1 MNQSNHPIKK
11 VEEIKKIYETV
22 NKAVAIY
29 EGLYDGMPC
38 YCVKHHNTGMTA
50 PLDYD
55 SEMIGKVIARS
66 KRKGQSLRYKEE
78 RGKKYFYFGASAS
91 LLPFVFR
98 IYRGLEGSGEEIRAT
113 YLDASLQKHGILDMR
128 SQNLTFYSGTR
139 EDTDRFSLEI
149 MGGDHSEREIIKISL
164 NNGENVTYCDY
175 SPEMCE
181 ILKST
186 HYGRLFINASGR
198 LYIRAGYKTIRK
210 TMSFARLAVLLRD
223 YYASYDSLKSF
234 CKDLPRLAG
243 GVSDEDADHINPYAN
258 ICCGANLMLIPGE
271 SNKEKRN
278 YLKYLQFGNEDA
290 FAVVND
296 NREILLEHRSGI
308 GARYYRF
315 REPADFADWVLSHVG
330 RNDFTKNLRIDGE
343 VYVKDVFS
351 GPRDARC
358 ADILFDEWYRRKESI
373 LNMAERGVF
382 FYPYTVES
390 SRNGAGFMDMLHY
403 RIGANCFSCTITPVV
418 LDKATDSN

>member
-243 GVSDEDADHINPYAN
+243 G
-258 ICCGANLMLIPGE
+258 
-271 SNKEKRN
+271 
-278 YLKYLQFGNEDA
+278 
-290 FAVVND
+290 
-296 NREILLEHRSGI
+296 
-308 GARYYRF
+308 
-315 REPADFADWVLSHVG
+315 
-330 RNDFTKNLRIDGE
+330 
-343 VYVKDVFS
+343 
-351 GPRDARC
+351 
-358 ADILFDEWYRRKESI
+358 
-373 LNMAERGVF
+373 
-382 FYPYTVES
+382 
-390 SRNGAGFMDMLHY
+390 
-403 RIGANCFSCTITPVV
+403 
-418 LDKATDSN
+418 